1 MRISS
6 GVHSIHRSLYM
17 SSTLARPARRF
28 GTASVSLCR
37 GVRRTGDAEDA
48 HPYDRFIYERMISSV
63 TAGLVDRSA
72 AVAERL
78 AAPLLRGLAIDRQ
91 HLPYHRQRCVRRSEV
106 GINRIAPPAVP
117 R

>member
-6 GVHSIHRSLYM
+6 GVHSIHRFLYM

-28 GTASVSLCR
+28 GTASVSLAEEY
-37 GVRRTGDAEDA
+37 VRTGDAEDA
-48 HPYDRFIYERMISSV
+48 HPYGRFIYERMISSA

-78 AAPLLRGLAIDRQ
+78 VASLLCGPAIGRQ
-91 HLPYHRQRCVRRSEV
+91 HLPFHGQ
-106 GINRIAPPAVP
+106 
-117 R
+117 